1 VIVSSKKQEIIRIA
15 REIIHSKGYQATSVS
30 DIMAATNIGKGQ
42 FYHYFQSK
50 HDLGLAV
57 VEDLVKEWEG
67 QLIIGILNTSDDPVT
82 KLNRMLKWAE
92 TSHAEM
98 EIKYG
103 CAMGN
108 LAIEMSAQDE
118 EFRVKIEEFFN
129 LWVNSVADILT
140 EMIENHQLDDSI
152 NPKKN
157 AESIVAMIEGGIL
170 LMVSR
175 QNIQVLQDIF
185 EVIKQQYHLN

>member
-1 VIVSSKKQEIIRIA
+1 VSSKKQEIIRIA
-15 REIIHSKGYQATSVS
+15 REIIHSKGYQSTSIS

-57 VEDLVKEWEG
+57 VEDLVKDWEG
-67 QLIIGILNTSDDPVT
+67 QLLIGILNTLDDPVT

-108 LAIEMSAQDE
+108 LAIEMSTQDE
-118 EFRVKIEEFFN
+118 EFRMKIEEFFN
-129 LWVNSVADILT
+129 QWVNSVTDILS

-185 EVIKQQYHLN
+185 EVIKQQYRLN

>member
-1 VIVSSKKQEIIRIA
+1 MSSKKQEIIRIA
-15 REIIHSKGYQATSVS
+15 REVIHSKGYQATSIN
-30 DIMAATNIGKGQ
+30 DIMVAASIGKGQ
-42 FYHYFQSK
+42 FYHYFSSK
-50 HDLGLAV
+50 RDLGLEI
-57 VEDLVKEWEG
+57 VEDLVKDWEN
-67 QLIIGILNTSDDPVT
+67 QLIVGILHSSDDPIT

-118 EFRVKIEEFFN
+118 EFRVQIEKFFKH
-129 LWVNSVADILT
+129 WVDSVADILT
-140 EMIENHQLDDSI
+140 EMIEDHQLDESI

-185 EVIKQQYHLN
+185 EVIKQQYHLD

>member
-1 VIVSSKKQEIIRIA
+1 MSSKKQEIIQIA

-57 VEDLVKEWEG
+57 VEELVKDWDG
-67 QLIIGILNTSDDPVT
+67 QLLIGILNTSDDPVT

-98 EIKYG
+98 EIKNG

-108 LAIEMSAQDE
+108 LAIEMSNQDE
-118 EFRVKIEEFFN
+118 EFRVKIEEFFHH
-129 LWVNSVADILT
+129 WVNSVADILS

-185 EVIKQQYHLN
+185 EVIKQQYRLN

>member
-1 VIVSSKKQEIIRIA
+1 MSSKKQEIIRIA
-15 REIIHSKGYQATSVS
+15 REVIHSKGYQATSVS

-57 VEDLVKEWEG
+57 VEDLVKDWEG

-82 KLNRMLKWAE
+82 KLNRMLQWAE

-118 EFRVKIEEFFN
+118 EFRVKIEEFFKH
-129 LWVNSVADILT
+129 WVDSVAEILK
-140 EMIENHQLDDSI
+140 EMIKNQQLDDSI
-152 NPKKN
+152 DPKKN
-157 AESIVAMIEGGIL
+157 ADIHVAMIEGGIL
-170 LMVSR
+170 LMVSQ
-175 QNIQVLQDIF
+175 QNIQVLQDVF
-185 EVIKQQYHLN
+185 EVIKHQYHLN

>member
-1 VIVSSKKQEIIRIA
+1 MSSKKQEIIRIS
-15 REIIHSKGYQATSVS
+15 REVIHSKGYQATSVS

-57 VEDLVKEWEG
+57 VEDLVKDWEE

-82 KLNRMLKWAE
+82 KLNQMLKWAE

-108 LAIEMSAQDE
+108 LAIEMSAQNE
-118 EFRVKIEEFFN
+118 EFRVQIEEFFN
-129 LWVNSVADILT
+129 HWVNSVADILT
-140 EMIENHQLDDSI
+140 EMVENHHLDESI

-157 AESIVAMIEGGIL
+157 AESIVSMIEGGIL

-185 EVIKQQYHLN
+185 EVIKQQYYLN

>member
-1 VIVSSKKQEIIRIA
+1 MSSKKQEIIRIA
-15 REIIHSKGYQATSVS
+15 REVIHSKGYQAASVS

-57 VEDLVKEWEG
+57 VEDLVKDWEE
-67 QLIIGILNTSDDPVT
+67 QLIIGILNTSDNPVT
-82 KLNRMLKWAE
+82 KLNRMLQWAE

-118 EFRVKIEEFFN
+118 KFRVKIKEFFIH
-129 LWVNSVADILT
+129 WVNSVTDILT
-140 EMIENHQLDDSI
+140 EMIKDHQLDESI

-175 QNIQVLQDIF
+175 QNIKVLQDIF

>member
-1 VIVSSKKQEIIRIA
+1 MSSKKQEIIRIA
-15 REIIHSKGYQATSVS
+15 REVIHSKGYQATSVS
-30 DIMAATNIGKGQ
+30 DIMTATNIGKGQ

-50 HDLGLAV
+50 QDLGLAV
-57 VEDLVKEWEG
+57 VEDLVKDWEG

-82 KLNRMLKWAE
+82 KLNRMLQWAE

-118 EFRVKIEEFFN
+118 EFRVRIEEFFKQ
-129 LWVNSVADILT
+129 WVDSVADILT
-140 EMIENHQLDDSI
+140 KMIEDHQLDESI

-175 QNIQVLQDIF
+175 QKIQILHDVF
-185 EVIKQQYHLN
+185 EVIKQQYHLI

>member
-1 VIVSSKKQEIIRIA
+1 MSSKKQEIIRIA
-15 REIIHSKGYQATSVS
+15 REVIHSKGYQATSVS
-30 DIMAATNIGKGQ
+30 DIMTAANIGKGQ

-57 VEDLVKEWEG
+57 VDDLVIEWEG
-67 QLIIGILNTSDDPVT
+67 QLIIGILNTSDTPVT
-82 KLNRMLKWAE
+82 KLNRMLQWAE

-118 EFRVKIEEFFN
+118 EFRLKIEEFFKH
-129 LWVNSVADILT
+129 WVDSVADILT
-140 EMIENHQLDDSI
+140 EMIEDHQLDESI

-170 LMVSR
+170 LMVNR
-175 QNIQVLQDIF
+175 QNIQTLQNVF
-185 EVIKQQYHLN
+185 EVIKQQYHLNER

>member
-1 VIVSSKKQEIIRIA
+1 MSSKKQEIIRIA
-15 REIIHSKGYQATSVS
+15 REVIHSKGYQVTSVS
-30 DIMAATNIGKGQ
+30 DIMTATNIGKGQ

-57 VEDLVKEWEG
+57 VEDLVKDWEE

-82 KLNRMLKWAE
+82 KLNRMLQWAE

-118 EFRVKIEEFFN
+118 EFRVKIKEFFIH
-129 LWVNSVADILT
+129 WVNSVADILT
-140 EMIENHQLDDSI
+140 EMIKDHQLDESI

>member
-1 VIVSSKKQEIIRIA
+1 MSSKKQEIIRIS
-15 REIIHSKGYQATSVS
+15 REVIHSKGYQATSVS
-30 DIMAATNIGKGQ
+30 DIMAAANIGKGQ

-57 VEDLVKEWEG
+57 VEDLVKDWEG

-82 KLNRMLKWAE
+82 KLNQMLKWAE

-108 LAIEMSAQDE
+108 LAIEMSAQNE

-129 LWVNSVADILT
+129 HWVNSVADILT
-140 EMIENHQLDDSI
+140 EMIENHHLDESI

>member
-1 VIVSSKKQEIIRIA
+1 MSSKKQEIIRIA
-15 REIIHSKGYQATSVS
+15 REVIHSKGYQATSVS

-57 VEDLVKEWEG
+57 VEDLVKDWEG

-82 KLNRMLKWAE
+82 KLNRMLQWAE

-108 LAIEMSAQDE
+108 LVIEMSSQDE
-118 EFRVKIEEFFN
+118 EFRVKVKEFFN
-129 LWVNSVADILT
+129 HWVNSVADILT
-140 EMIENHQLDDSI
+140 EMIKNHQLDESM

-157 AESIVAMIEGGIL
+157 AASIVAMIEGGIL

>member
-1 VIVSSKKQEIIRIA
+1 MSSKKQEIIRIA
-15 REIIHSKGYQATSVS
+15 REVIHSKGYQVTSVS
-30 DIMAATNIGKGQ
+30 DIMTATNIGKGQ

-57 VEDLVKEWEG
+57 VEDLVKDWEE
-67 QLIIGILNTSDDPVT
+67 QLIIGILNTSDDPVA
-82 KLNRMLKWAE
+82 KLNRMLQWAE

-118 EFRVKIEEFFN
+118 EFRVKIKEFFIR
-129 LWVNSVADILT
+129 WVNSVADILT
-140 EMIENHQLDDSI
+140 EMIKDHQLDESI

>member
-1 VIVSSKKQEIIRIA
+1 MSSKKQEIIRIA
-15 REIIHSKGYQATSVS
+15 REVIHSKGYQVTSVS
-30 DIMAATNIGKGQ
+30 DIMTATNIGKGQ

-57 VEDLVKEWEG
+57 VEDLVKDWEE

-82 KLNRMLKWAE
+82 KLNRMLQWAE

-118 EFRVKIEEFFN
+118 EFRVKIKEFFIR
-129 LWVNSVADILT
+129 WVNSVADILT
-140 EMIENHQLDDSI
+140 EMIKDHQLDESI

>member
-1 VIVSSKKQEIIRIA
+1 MSSKKQEIIRIA
-15 REIIHSKGYQATSVS
+15 RDIIHSKGYQATSVS

-57 VEDLVKEWEG
+57 VDDLVNDWEE

-82 KLNRMLKWAE
+82 RLNQMLKWAE
-92 TSHAEM
+92 ISHAEM

-103 CAMGN
+103 CAVGN
-108 LAIEMSAQDE
+108 LAIEMSAQNE
-118 EFRVKIEEFFN
+118 EFRVKIEEFLN
-129 LWVNSVADILT
+129 HWVGSVADCLT
-140 EMIENHQLDDSI
+140 EMIVNHQLDQSI
-152 NPKKN
+152 NPRKN

-175 QNIQVLQDIF
+175 QNIQVLRDVF
-185 EVIKQQYHLN
+185 DVIREQYNLN